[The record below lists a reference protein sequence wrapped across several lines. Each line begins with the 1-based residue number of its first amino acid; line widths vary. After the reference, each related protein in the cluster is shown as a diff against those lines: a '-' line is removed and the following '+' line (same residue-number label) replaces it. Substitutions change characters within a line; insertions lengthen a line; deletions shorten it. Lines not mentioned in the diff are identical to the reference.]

1 MIMTLWKVLGASAV
15 ALLCAASVQ
24 PQNAALAQGMMQQ
37 TQAAPPPVRV
47 RGTIEKIDGAMLTV
61 KARDGAEMKLKLAD
75 NAPVNEIVKAS
86 LADVKTGAYV
96 AVTGLPQP
104 DGSQKA
110 LAVFIFAE
118 AQRGLGE
125 GYRPWDFAPNS
136 TMTNATVDTQV
147 AGKDGQTLTVKYKDG
162 EQKVLMTPATE
173 ITAATRKSAADLKP
187 GQKITVF
194 AAKKQPD
201 GTLEAPNLAFGDYGV
216 WR

>member
-1 MIMTLWKVLGASAV
+1 MTLWKVLAASAV
-15 ALLCAASVQ
+15 GLLCATSVL

-37 TQAAPPPVRV
+37 TQAAPPTVRV
-47 RGTIEKIDGAMLTV
+47 RGTITAIDGGVLTV

-110 LAVFIFAE
+110 LALFIFPE
-118 AQRGLGE
+118 AQRGLAE
-125 GYRPWDFAPNS
+125 GYRPWDFAANS
-136 TMTNATVDTQV
+136 TMTNATVDNQV
-147 AGKDGQTLTVKYKDG
+147 KGVDGQTLTVKYKDG
-162 EQKVLMTPATE
+162 EQKVLVTTTTE
-173 ITAATRKSAADLKP
+173 ITEAARKSAADLKP
-187 GQKITVF
+187 GQKVTVF

-201 GTLEAPNLAFGDYGV
+201 GTLEAPNLSFGDYGV

>member
-1 MIMTLWKVLGASAV
+1 MTLWKVLAASAV
-15 ALLCAASVQ
+15 GLLCATSVL

-37 TQAAPPPVRV
+37 TQAAPPTVRV
-47 RGTIEKIDGAMLTV
+47 RGTITAIDGGVLTV

-110 LAVFIFAE
+110 LAVFIFPE
-118 AQRGLGE
+118 AQRGLAE
-125 GYRPWDFAPNS
+125 GYRPWDFAANS
-136 TMTNATVDTQV
+136 TMTNATVDNQV
-147 AGKDGQTLTVKYKDG
+147 KGVDGQTLTVKYKDG
-162 EQKVLMTPATE
+162 EQKVLVTTTTE
-173 ITAATRKSAADLKP
+173 ITEAARKSAADLKP
-187 GQKITVF
+187 GQKVTVF

-201 GTLEAPNLAFGDYGV
+201 GTLEAPNLSFGDYGV

>member
-1 MIMTLWKVLGASAV
+1 MTTWKVLGASAL
-15 ALLCAASVQ
+15 ALLCAASMQ
-24 PQNAALAQGMMQQ
+24 PQQAALAQGMMQQ

-47 RGTIEKIDGAMLTV
+47 RATITSIDGGVLTL
-61 KARDGAEMKLKLAD
+61 KARDGTEMKVKLAD

-86 LADVKTGAYV
+86 PSDVKNGAYI
-96 AVTGLPQP
+96 AVTGMPQP

-118 AQRGLGE
+118 AQRGLAE

-136 TMTNATVDTQV
+136 TMTNATVDSQIKGV
-147 AGKDGQTLTVKYKDG
+147 DGETLTVKYKDG
-162 EQKVLMTPATE
+162 EQKILVTPATE

-187 GQKITVF
+187 GQKISVF

-201 GTLEAPNLAFGDYGV
+201 GTLEAPNISFGDYGV